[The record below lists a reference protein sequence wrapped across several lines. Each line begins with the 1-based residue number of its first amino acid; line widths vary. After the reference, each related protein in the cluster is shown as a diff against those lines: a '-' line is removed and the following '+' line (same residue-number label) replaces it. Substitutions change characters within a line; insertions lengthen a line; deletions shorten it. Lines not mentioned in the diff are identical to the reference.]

1 MAWETVGGEFIINW
15 YPSALLLT
23 AWIAAALILMR
34 SISLNLLLASEEFR
48 ERPRYIRGARHGW
61 IVVVGAFAAV
71 VAVMIGVFDYTHW
84 NFAATAIAWAAALL
98 PVAGSAGLLMIEE
111 FMGFWVGGQVLWNML
126 HRERF
131 DLIAYRSSASHTASS
146 SGRWAYYAAWVAGS
160 LSLTVGPVMWC
171 VGAV

>member
-1 MAWETVGGEFIINW
+1 MAWETVGGELIINW
-15 YPSALLLT
+15 YPSALALT
-23 AWIAAALILMR
+23 AWIGVALILMR

-48 ERPRYIRGARHGW
+48 ERRRYIRGARHGW
-61 IVVVGAFAAV
+61 IVVAGSFVAV
-71 VAVMIGVFDYTHW
+71 VAVMIGVFGYTHW
-84 NFAATAIAWAAALL
+84 DFTATAIAWTAALL

-131 DLIAYRSSASHTASS
+131 DLTAYRSSASHTSTS